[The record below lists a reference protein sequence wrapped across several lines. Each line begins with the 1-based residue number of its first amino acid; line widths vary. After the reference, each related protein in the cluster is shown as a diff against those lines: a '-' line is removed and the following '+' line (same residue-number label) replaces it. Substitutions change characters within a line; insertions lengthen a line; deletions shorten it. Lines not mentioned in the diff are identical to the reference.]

1 MVRFARTYWGGFLL
15 AAGCVLV
22 ASVFRLTIQTV
33 GHVHYLPMLAAVM
46 ATALV
51 AQRPATFTAI
61 VLSVIADML
70 ILPRQ
75 GIANAV
81 VHAALFVAV
90 ALVMAEVCHRLAS
103 RSALLD
109 SILAS
114 VPVVTLN
121 GEGRI
126 LRITPAAAD
135 LLGVTPDEALSRPFS
150 TFAADFDTTA
160 LAAVMDGAPL
170 SLPATGSWLARRP
183 DGEIVPMTIHASLLS
198 PSVDPERMVL
208 SLGDQRQT
216 TAANERMR
224 DLMNQLSK
232 SWRLNSMGEMAATLA
247 HELNQPLTA
256 ATVYLHAGQTDIARA
271 GPLGD
276 SAGRAL
282 DLAKTQLIRAGDI
295 IRRMREFVST
305 GARELTDQR
314 VSSMIEDLRPLFDL
328 IRMDTGVV
336 IRVDVRDVGDHVL
349 ADRIQFQQA
358 INNLV
363 RNAVDAVA
371 DRDLGLVR
379 ITGRSLGN
387 QGYEIVV
394 EDDGPGIPE
403 DQMDRIFQPMTT
415 TKASG
420 MGLGL
425 SVTRSIIE
433 SHDAV
438 LTVGRSPLGGAAFS
452 FCLSPVLE
460 LEAA

>member
-15 AAGCVLV
+15 AVGCVLV
-22 ASVFRLTIQTV
+22 GSAFRLTIQTV

-90 ALVMAEVCHRLAS
+90 ALVMAEVYHRLAS

-135 LLGVTPDEALSRPFS
+135 LLGVTPEEALSRPFS
-150 TFAADFDTTA
+150 TFATDFDTTA
-160 LAAVMDGAPL
+160 LAAVIEGAPL

-371 DRDLGLVR
+371 GRELGLVR

-387 QGYEIVV
+387 QGYEIIV

-433 SHDAV
+433 SHDSV

>member
-15 AAGCVLV
+15 AVGCVLV
-22 ASVFRLTIQTV
+22 GSAFRLTIQTV

-135 LLGVTPDEALSRPFS
+135 LLGVTPEEALSRPFS
-150 TFAADFDTTA
+150 TFATDFDTTA
-160 LAAVMDGAPL
+160 LAAVIEGAPL

-371 DRDLGLVR
+371 GRELGLVR

-387 QGYEIVV
+387 QGYEIIV

-433 SHDAV
+433 SHDSV

>member
-1 MVRFARTYWGGFLL
+1 MGGFLL

-22 ASVFRLTIQTV
+22 ASVFRLTLQTV
-33 GHVHYLPMLAAVM
+33 GHIHYLPMLAAVM

-51 AQRPATFTAI
+51 AHRPATIAAI
-61 VLSVIADML
+61 GLSIIADL
-70 ILPRQ
+70 IILPRQ
-75 GIANAV
+75 DVMDVV
-81 VHAALFVAV
+81 VHAALFFAV
-90 ALVMAEVCHRLAS
+90 AFVMAEVCQRLNS

-126 LRITPAAAD
+126 VRITPAAAD
-135 LLGVTPDEALSRPFS
+135 LLGVTPADVLARPFS
-150 TFAADFDTTA
+150 TFVSDFDATA
-160 LAAVMDGAPL
+160 LAAVIHGVPL

-183 DGEIVPMTIHASLLS
+183 DGEVVPLTIHARLLAQ
-198 PSVDPERMVL
+198 SVNPERMVL

-224 DLMNQLSK
+224 DLMSQLSK

-295 IRRMREFVST
+295 IRRMRQFVST

-363 RNAVDAVA
+363 RNAVDAVSG
-371 DRDLGLVR
+371 RELGLVR

-452 FCLSPVLE
+452 FRLSPVSE

>member
-22 ASVFRLTIQTV
+22 GSAFRLTIQTV
-33 GHVHYLPMLAAVM
+33 GHVHYLSMLAAVM

-135 LLGVTPDEALSRPFS
+135 LLGVTPEEALSRPFS
-150 TFAADFDTTA
+150 TFATDFDTTA
-160 LAAVMDGAPL
+160 LAAVIEGAPL

-198 PSVDPERMVL
+198 SSVDPERMVL

-371 DRDLGLVR
+371 GRELGLVR

-433 SHDAV
+433 SHDSV

>member
-1 MVRFARTYWGGFLL
+1 MVGSA
-15 AAGCVLV
+15 
-22 ASVFRLTIQTV
+22 FRLTIQTV

-135 LLGVTPDEALSRPFS
+135 LLGVTPEEALSRPFS
-150 TFAADFDTTA
+150 TFATDFDTTA
-160 LAAVMDGAPL
+160 LAAVIEGAPL

-314 VSSMIEDLRPLFDL
+314 VSSMIEDQRPLFDL

-371 DRDLGLVR
+371 GRELGLVR

-387 QGYEIVV
+387 QGYEIIV

-433 SHDAV
+433 SHDSV

>member
-22 ASVFRLTIQTV
+22 GSAFRLTIQTV

-126 LRITPAAAD
+126 LRITPPAAD
-135 LLGVTPDEALSRPFS
+135 LLGVTPEEALSRPFS
-150 TFAADFDTTA
+150 TFATDFDTTA
-160 LAAVMDGAPL
+160 LAAVIEGAPL

-371 DRDLGLVR
+371 GRELGLVR

-387 QGYEIVV
+387 QGYEIIV

-433 SHDAV
+433 SHDSV

-460 LEAA
+460 LEAV

>member
-371 DRDLGLVR
+371 GRDLGLVR

>member
-1 MVRFARTYWGGFLL
+1 M
-15 AAGCVLV
+15 V
-22 ASVFRLTIQTV
+22 ASVFRLTLQTV
-33 GHVHYLPMLAAVM
+33 GHIHYLPMLAAVI

-51 AQRPATFTAI
+51 ARRPATIAAI
-61 VLSVIADML
+61 GLSIIADMV

-75 GIANAV
+75 GVADAV

-90 ALVMAEVCHRLAS
+90 AFVMAEVCHRLNS

-135 LLGVTPDEALSRPFS
+135 LLGVTPADALARPFS
-150 TFAADFDTTA
+150 TFVSDFGTTA
-160 LAAVMDGAPL
+160 LAAVIHRVPL

-183 DGEIVPMTIHASLLS
+183 DGEVVPLTIHASLLS
-198 PSVDPERMVL
+198 PSVNPERMVL
-208 SLGDQRQT
+208 SLGDQRQAA
-216 TAANERMR
+216 AANDRMR

-328 IRMDTGVV
+328 IRVDTGVV
-336 IRVDVRDVGDHVL
+336 IRVDVRDIDDHVL

-363 RNAVDAVA
+363 RNAVDAA
-371 DRDLGLVR
+371 AGRELGLVR

-452 FCLSPVLE
+452 FRLSPVSE

>member
-1 MVRFARTYWGGFLL
+1 M
-15 AAGCVLV
+15 V

-371 DRDLGLVR
+371 GRDLGLVR

>member
-22 ASVFRLTIQTV
+22 GSAFRLTIQTV

-135 LLGVTPDEALSRPFS
+135 LLGVTPEEALSRPFS
-150 TFAADFDTTA
+150 TFATDFDTTA
-160 LAAVMDGAPL
+160 LAAVIEGAPL

-371 DRDLGLVR
+371 GRELGLVR

-387 QGYEIVV
+387 QGYEIIV

>member
-22 ASVFRLTIQTV
+22 GSAFRLTIQTV

-135 LLGVTPDEALSRPFS
+135 LLGVTPEEALSRPFS
-150 TFAADFDTTA
+150 TFATDFDTTA
-160 LAAVMDGAPL
+160 LAAVIEGAPL

-328 IRMDTGVV
+328 IRMDTGVL

-371 DRDLGLVR
+371 GRELGLVR

-387 QGYEIVV
+387 QGYEIIV

-433 SHDAV
+433 SHDSV